1 MKETKEN
8 IKKPNEVENLDK
20 NANVEE
26 VAIKNDSK
34 KVESEVV
41 KGEVTTNANS
51 KIKDY
56 LNKDLFA
63 DVKRISFSDD
73 SSEELKSENTLSED
87 YQGTFND
94 ISENQII
101 SAKVIGISDSDV
113 MVDIGFKSE
122 GLINRSE
129 FDNKNLPEIGSNI
142 DIFLEKFEDT
152 DGNITLSKYKADFI
166 KRWDELKHFCDSGEP
181 VSGKII
187 KRVKGGLVVDLGVI
201 QAFLPGSQA
210 DVQPVKN
217 FDDLINKEFDFQIVK
232 VDEVRKNL
240 VVSRKAI
247 LEESLNEKRQELM
260 TQIEIGAQLKGVVKN
275 ITDFGAFVD
284 LGGVDGLIHIT
295 DLSWNRINHPTEI
308 LELDQK
314 LNVVILDFDDDK
326 SRIQLGVKQLSK
338 HPWENLDSNL
348 KEGDK
353 VNGKVSVLADYG
365 AFIEITDGVE
375 GLVHVSEMSWSTHL
389 RSAQDFVSVG
399 DSIEAVILSLDRE
412 ERKMSLGIKQL
423 KSDPWTDITKKYP
436 TGSQHKGKIRNFTNF
451 GVFVE
456 LEEGI
461 DGLIYISDLSWTK
474 KIKHPSELF
483 AIEDKIDVVVLELD
497 VEERKLSLGHK
508 QTKKNPWDE
517 YLKKYPLDSVHKFK
531 LESFGERGAS
541 IFLNDEISAFVPKKH
556 LLKEDGSSLEVG
568 EEAEF
573 KVIEFN
579 SEFKRIVMSHSA
591 TYKKE
596 AVEKKKTKPV
606 AKKDKVDKSTL
617 GDIEALADLKKK
629 MDEKEDK

>member
-8 IKKPNEVENLDK
+8 INKTNEVENLDK

-26 VAIKNDSK
+26 VALKNDSK
-34 KVESEVV
+34 EVESEVV
-41 KGEVTTNANS
+41 KEEVTTSANP

-295 DLSWNRINHPTEI
+295 DFSWGRINHPSEI
-308 LELDQK
+308 VSIGDEISVQ
-314 LNVVILDFDDDK
+314 VIDFNQET
-326 SRIQLGVKQLSK
+326 SRISLGLKQLVDN
-338 HPWENLDSNL
+338 PWETIPE
-348 KEGDK
+348 KYKVGD
-353 VNGKVSVLADYG
+353 VVSGNIVSIMNYG
-365 AFIEITDGVE
+365 IFIELEKGIE
-375 GLVHVSEMSWSTHL
+375 GLIHISEISWTKNVQNL
-389 RSAQDFVSVG
+389 QDTYKVG
-399 DSIEAVILSLDRE
+399 DSIDSKVLFVDANEQKI
-412 ERKMSLGIKQL
+412 SLGIKQL
-423 KSDPWTDITKKYP
+423 SKDPWETITEDVKVGDKKSGTVNKLTKFGAFVTLTDELEGFVRTTEFHWTKNSSHPKEFVSEGDSIDYIITDI
-436 TGSQHKGKIRNFTNF
+436 
-451 GVFVE
+451 
-456 LEEGI
+456 LEKERKV
-461 DGLIYISDLSWTK
+461 LLSVKDLSESPWPEIETK
-474 KIKHPSELF
+474 FNSGDKLKGTFEKMLDSGVIIKLDNDIEGFIPMSKISKDQKKDVIANLN
-483 AIEDKIDVVVLELD
+483 DGDNVDLVVVEVKAEEKNVVLMLD
-497 VEERKLSLGHK
+497 E
-508 QTKKNPWDE
+508 TN
-517 YLKKYPLDSVHKFK
+517 
-531 LESFGERGAS
+531 
-541 IFLNDEISAFVPKKH
+541 
-556 LLKEDGSSLEVG
+556 
-568 EEAEF
+568 
-573 KVIEFN
+573 
-579 SEFKRIVMSHSA
+579 
-591 TYKKE
+591 
-596 AVEKKKTKPV
+596 
-606 AKKDKVDKSTL
+606 VD
-617 GDIEALADLKKK
+617 D
-629 MDEKEDK
+629 

>member
-8 IKKPNEVENLDK
+8 INKPNEVENLDN

-26 VAIKNDSK
+26 VALKNDSK
-34 KVESEVV
+34 EVESEVV
-41 KGEVTTNANS
+41 KEEVNTSANP

-181 VSGKII
+181 VNGKII

-295 DLSWNRINHPTEI
+295 DFSWGRINHPSEI
-308 LELDQK
+308 VSIGDEISVQ
-314 LNVVILDFDDDK
+314 VIDFNQET
-326 SRIQLGVKQLSK
+326 SRISLGLKQLVDN
-338 HPWENLDSNL
+338 PWETIPE
-348 KEGDK
+348 KYKVGD
-353 VNGKVSVLADYG
+353 VVSGNIVSIMNYG
-365 AFIEITDGVE
+365 IFIELEKGIE
-375 GLVHVSEMSWSTHL
+375 GLIHISEISWTKNVQNL
-389 RSAQDFVSVG
+389 QDTYKVG
-399 DSIEAVILSLDRE
+399 DSIDSKVLFVDANEQKI
-412 ERKMSLGIKQL
+412 SLGIKQL
-423 KSDPWTDITKKYP
+423 SKDPWETITEDVKVGDKKSGTVNKLTKFGAFVTLTDELEGFVRTTEFHWTKNSSHPKEFVSEGDSIDYIITDI
-436 TGSQHKGKIRNFTNF
+436 
-451 GVFVE
+451 
-456 LEEGI
+456 LEKERKV
-461 DGLIYISDLSWTK
+461 LLSVKDLSESPWPEIETK
-474 KIKHPSELF
+474 FNSGDKLKGTFEKMLDSGVIIKLDDDIEGFIPMSKISKDQKKDVIANLN
-483 AIEDKIDVVVLELD
+483 DGDNVDLVVVEVKAEEKNVVLMLD
-497 VEERKLSLGHK
+497 E
-508 QTKKNPWDE
+508 TN
-517 YLKKYPLDSVHKFK
+517 
-531 LESFGERGAS
+531 
-541 IFLNDEISAFVPKKH
+541 
-556 LLKEDGSSLEVG
+556 
-568 EEAEF
+568 
-573 KVIEFN
+573 
-579 SEFKRIVMSHSA
+579 
-591 TYKKE
+591 
-596 AVEKKKTKPV
+596 
-606 AKKDKVDKSTL
+606 VD
-617 GDIEALADLKKK
+617 D
-629 MDEKEDK
+629 

>member
-8 IKKPNEVENLDK
+8 INKTNEVENLDK
-20 NANVEE
+20 NDNVEE
-26 VAIKNDSK
+26 VALKNDSK
-34 KVESEVV
+34 EVESEVV
-41 KGEVTTNANS
+41 KEEVNTSANP

-295 DLSWNRINHPTEI
+295 DFSWGRINHPSEI
-308 LELDQK
+308 VSIGDEISVQ
-314 LNVVILDFDDDK
+314 VIDFNQET
-326 SRIQLGVKQLSK
+326 SRISLGLKQLVDN
-338 HPWENLDSNL
+338 PWETIPE
-348 KEGDK
+348 KYKVGD
-353 VNGKVSVLADYG
+353 VVSGNIVSIMNYG
-365 AFIEITDGVE
+365 IFIELEKGIE
-375 GLVHVSEMSWSTHL
+375 GLIHISEISWTKNVQNL
-389 RSAQDFVSVG
+389 QDTYKVG
-399 DSIEAVILSLDRE
+399 DSIDSKVLFVDANEQKI
-412 ERKMSLGIKQL
+412 SLGIKQL
-423 KSDPWTDITKKYP
+423 SKDPWETITEDVKVGDKKSGTVNKLTKFGAFVTLTDELEGFVRTTEFHWTKNSSHPKEFVSEGDSIDYIITDI
-436 TGSQHKGKIRNFTNF
+436 
-451 GVFVE
+451 
-456 LEEGI
+456 LEKERKV
-461 DGLIYISDLSWTK
+461 LLSVKDLSESPWPEIETK
-474 KIKHPSELF
+474 FNSGDKLKGTFEKMLDSGVIIKLDDDIEGFIPMSKISKDQKKDVIANLNEGDNVDL
-483 AIEDKIDVVVLELD
+483 VVVEVKAEEKNVVLMLD
-497 VEERKLSLGHK
+497 E
-508 QTKKNPWDE
+508 TN
-517 YLKKYPLDSVHKFK
+517 
-531 LESFGERGAS
+531 
-541 IFLNDEISAFVPKKH
+541 
-556 LLKEDGSSLEVG
+556 
-568 EEAEF
+568 
-573 KVIEFN
+573 
-579 SEFKRIVMSHSA
+579 
-591 TYKKE
+591 
-596 AVEKKKTKPV
+596 
-606 AKKDKVDKSTL
+606 VD
-617 GDIEALADLKKK
+617 D
-629 MDEKEDK
+629 

>member
-1 MKETKEN
+1 MKENKEN
-8 IKKPNEVENLDK
+8 INKPNEVENLDK

-26 VAIKNDSK
+26 VALKNDSK
-34 KVESEVV
+34 EVESEVV
-41 KGEVTTNANS
+41 KEEVNTSANP

-295 DLSWNRINHPTEI
+295 DFSWGRINHPSEI
-308 LELDQK
+308 VSIGDEISVQ
-314 LNVVILDFDDDK
+314 VIDFNQET
-326 SRIQLGVKQLSK
+326 SRISLGLKQLVDN
-338 HPWENLDSNL
+338 PWETIPE
-348 KEGDK
+348 KYKVGD
-353 VNGKVSVLADYG
+353 VVSGNIVSIMNYG
-365 AFIEITDGVE
+365 IFIELEKGIE
-375 GLVHVSEMSWSTHL
+375 GLIHISEISWTKNVQNL
-389 RSAQDFVSVG
+389 QDTYKVG
-399 DSIEAVILSLDRE
+399 DSIDSKVLFVDANEQKI
-412 ERKMSLGIKQL
+412 SLGIKQL
-423 KSDPWTDITKKYP
+423 SKDPWETITEDVKVGDKKSGTVNKLTKFGAFVTLTDELEGFVRTTEFHWTKNSSHPKEFVSEGDSIDYIITDI
-436 TGSQHKGKIRNFTNF
+436 
-451 GVFVE
+451 
-456 LEEGI
+456 LEKERKV
-461 DGLIYISDLSWTK
+461 LLSVKDLSESPWPEIETK
-474 KIKHPSELF
+474 FNSGDKLKGTFEKMLDSGVIIKLDDDIEGFIPMSKISKDQKKDVIANLN
-483 AIEDKIDVVVLELD
+483 DGDNVDLVVVEVKAEEKNVVLMLD
-497 VEERKLSLGHK
+497 E
-508 QTKKNPWDE
+508 TN
-517 YLKKYPLDSVHKFK
+517 
-531 LESFGERGAS
+531 
-541 IFLNDEISAFVPKKH
+541 
-556 LLKEDGSSLEVG
+556 
-568 EEAEF
+568 
-573 KVIEFN
+573 
-579 SEFKRIVMSHSA
+579 
-591 TYKKE
+591 
-596 AVEKKKTKPV
+596 
-606 AKKDKVDKSTL
+606 VD
-617 GDIEALADLKKK
+617 D
-629 MDEKEDK
+629 

>member
-1 MKETKEN
+1 MKENKEN
-8 IKKPNEVENLDK
+8 TNQPNEVDNLEENVVENESTEVESKDVEK
-20 NANVEE
+20 NVVENESTEVESKTVEE
-26 VAIKNDSK
+26 TV
-34 KVESEVV
+34 
-41 KGEVTTNANS
+41 VTTNP

-63 DVKRISFSDD
+63 DIKRISFSDD
-73 SSEELKSENTLSED
+73 ANSEDSNLESALTED

-181 VSGKII
+181 VNGKII

-260 TQIEIGAQLKGVVKN
+260 TQIEIGAQLQGVVKN

-295 DLSWNRINHPTEI
+295 DFSWGRINHPSEI
-308 LELDQK
+308 VSIGDEISVQ
-314 LNVVILDFDDDK
+314 VIDFNK
-326 SRIQLGVKQLSK
+326 ETSRISLGLKQLVEN
-338 HPWENLDSNL
+338 PWESIPD
-348 KEGDK
+348 KYKVGD
-353 VNGKVSVLADYG
+353 VVTGNIVSIMNYG
-365 AFIEITDGVE
+365 IFIEIEKGIE
-375 GLVHVSEMSWSTHL
+375 GLIHISEISWTKNVQNL
-389 RSAQDFVSVG
+389 QDTYKVG
-399 DSIEAVILSLDRE
+399 DSIDSKVLFVDANEQKI
-412 ERKMSLGIKQL
+412 SLGIKQL
-423 KSDPWTDITKKYP
+423 SKDPWETITEDIKVGDKKSGTVNKLTKFGAFVTLTDELEGFVRTTEFHWTKNSSHPKEFVSEGDSIDYIITDI
-436 TGSQHKGKIRNFTNF
+436 
-451 GVFVE
+451 
-456 LEEGI
+456 LEKERKV
-461 DGLIYISDLSWTK
+461 LLSVKDLSDSPWPEIETK
-474 KIKHPSELF
+474 FNSG
-483 AIEDKIDVVVLELD
+483 DK
-497 VEERKLSLGHK
+497 
-508 QTKKNPWDE
+508 
-517 YLKKYPLDSVHKFK
+517 LKGSFEKMLDSGVIIK
-531 LESFGERGAS
+531 
-541 IFLNDEISAFVPKKH
+541 LNDDIEGFIPMSKISKDQKK
-556 LLKEDGSSLEVG
+556 DVISSLEAGDNIDLVVVEVKA
-568 EEAEF
+568 EE
-573 KVIEFN
+573 KNV
-579 SEFKRIVMSHSA
+579 VLM
-591 TYKKE
+591 
-596 AVEKKKTKPV
+596 
-606 AKKDKVDKSTL
+606 L
-617 GDIEALADLKKK
+617 
-629 MDEKEDK
+629 DESDVTD

>member
-8 IKKPNEVENLDK
+8 INKTNEVENLDK

-26 VAIKNDSK
+26 VALKNDSK
-34 KVESEVV
+34 EVESEVV
-41 KGEVTTNANS
+41 KEEVNTSANP

-295 DLSWNRINHPTEI
+295 DFSWGRINHPSEI
-308 LELDQK
+308 VSIGDEISVQ
-314 LNVVILDFDDDK
+314 VIDFNQET
-326 SRIQLGVKQLSK
+326 SRISLGLKQLVDN
-338 HPWENLDSNL
+338 PWETIPE
-348 KEGDK
+348 KYKVGD
-353 VNGKVSVLADYG
+353 VVSGNIVSIMNYG
-365 AFIEITDGVE
+365 IFIELEKGIE
-375 GLVHVSEMSWSTHL
+375 GLIHISEISWTKNVQNL
-389 RSAQDFVSVG
+389 QDTYKVG
-399 DSIEAVILSLDRE
+399 DSIDSKVLFVDANEQKI
-412 ERKMSLGIKQL
+412 SLGIKQL
-423 KSDPWTDITKKYP
+423 SKDPWETITEDVKVGDKKSGTVNKLTKFGAFVTLTDELEGFVRTTEFHWTKNSSHPKEFVSEGDSIDYIITDI
-436 TGSQHKGKIRNFTNF
+436 
-451 GVFVE
+451 
-456 LEEGI
+456 LEKERKV
-461 DGLIYISDLSWTK
+461 LLSVKDLSESPWPEIETK
-474 KIKHPSELF
+474 FNSGDKLKGTFEKMLDSGVIIKLDNDIEGFIPMSKISKDQKKDVIANLN
-483 AIEDKIDVVVLELD
+483 DGDNVDLVVVEVKAEEKNIVLMLD
-497 VEERKLSLGHK
+497 E
-508 QTKKNPWDE
+508 TN
-517 YLKKYPLDSVHKFK
+517 
-531 LESFGERGAS
+531 
-541 IFLNDEISAFVPKKH
+541 
-556 LLKEDGSSLEVG
+556 
-568 EEAEF
+568 
-573 KVIEFN
+573 
-579 SEFKRIVMSHSA
+579 
-591 TYKKE
+591 
-596 AVEKKKTKPV
+596 
-606 AKKDKVDKSTL
+606 VD
-617 GDIEALADLKKK
+617 D
-629 MDEKEDK
+629 

>member
-8 IKKPNEVENLDK
+8 INKTNEVENLDK

-26 VAIKNDSK
+26 VALKNDSK
-34 KVESEVV
+34 EVESEVV
-41 KGEVTTNANS
+41 KEELNTSANP

-295 DLSWNRINHPTEI
+295 DFSWGRINHPSEI
-308 LELDQK
+308 VSIGDEISVQ
-314 LNVVILDFDDDK
+314 VIDFNQET
-326 SRIQLGVKQLSK
+326 SRISLGLKQLVDN
-338 HPWENLDSNL
+338 PWETIPE
-348 KEGDK
+348 KYKVGD
-353 VNGKVSVLADYG
+353 VVSGNIVSIMNYG
-365 AFIEITDGVE
+365 IFIELEKGIE
-375 GLVHVSEMSWSTHL
+375 GLIHISEISWTKNVQNL
-389 RSAQDFVSVG
+389 QDTYKVG
-399 DSIEAVILSLDRE
+399 DSIDSKVLFVDANEQKI
-412 ERKMSLGIKQL
+412 SLGIKQL
-423 KSDPWTDITKKYP
+423 SKDPWETITEDVKVGDKKSGTVNKLTKFGAFVTLTDELEGFVRTTEFHWTKNSSHPKEFVSEGDSIDYIITDI
-436 TGSQHKGKIRNFTNF
+436 
-451 GVFVE
+451 
-456 LEEGI
+456 LEKERKV
-461 DGLIYISDLSWTK
+461 LLSVKDLSESPWPEIETK
-474 KIKHPSELF
+474 FNSGDKLKGTFEKMLDSGVIIKLDDDIEGFIPMSKISKDQKKDVIANLN
-483 AIEDKIDVVVLELD
+483 DGDNVDLVVVEVKAEEKNVVLMLD
-497 VEERKLSLGHK
+497 E
-508 QTKKNPWDE
+508 TN
-517 YLKKYPLDSVHKFK
+517 
-531 LESFGERGAS
+531 
-541 IFLNDEISAFVPKKH
+541 
-556 LLKEDGSSLEVG
+556 
-568 EEAEF
+568 
-573 KVIEFN
+573 
-579 SEFKRIVMSHSA
+579 
-591 TYKKE
+591 
-596 AVEKKKTKPV
+596 
-606 AKKDKVDKSTL
+606 VD
-617 GDIEALADLKKK
+617 D
-629 MDEKEDK
+629 